1 MNNFMPDALESILIT
16 KSNTWDRTISNAVHN
31 VVGFSIQFIPSY
43 RPTRTHVSIVIIL
56 THTHIFQKLYP
67 KDQDLK

>member
-31 VVGFSIQFIPSY
+31 VVGFSIQSHIHSY
-43 RPTRTHVSIVIIL
+43 RPTRTHVSTVIIL
-56 THTHIFQKLYP
+56 THAHTCEKLRN
-67 KDQDLK
+67 